1 MKFLPQLEF
10 KDIITG
16 FIVLVL
22 SAFLFLKATPDLQ
35 QNIVSAFLG
44 AMTVGG
50 GAAVTQMYNKKD
62 DEK

>member
-44 AMTVGG
+44 GISIG
-50 GAAVTQMYNKKD
+50 GATTMIARGEKNKN
-62 DEK
+62 E